1 MRFLKDN
8 SAASYYTEIVVVLV
22 AVVIVGYGAWKLF
35 GKQLSTMIGGIL
47 GQIGGSLLMKRFLR

>member
-35 GKQLSTMIGGIL
+35 GSQLNTMIGGIL
-47 GQIGGSLLMKRFLR
+47 CQIGGSC